1 MILVSGIAIYI
12 SMEVLFLSVFG
23 AVLATRFNLLF
34 LVPFSVCALCVFCGS
49 LGCEV
54 IFLNFSQKSS

>member
-23 AVLATRFNLLF
+23 AVCWEHGLICCFLF
-34 LVPFSVCALCVFCGS
+34 PLVCVHCVFFV
-49 LGCEV
+49 EV
-54 IFLNFSQKSS
+54 LVVKINS